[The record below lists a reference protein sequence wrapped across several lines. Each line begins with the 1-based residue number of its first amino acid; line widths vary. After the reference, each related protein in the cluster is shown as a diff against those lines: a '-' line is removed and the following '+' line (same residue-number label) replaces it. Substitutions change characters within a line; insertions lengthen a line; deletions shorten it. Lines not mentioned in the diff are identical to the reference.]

1 MKAAILMFDVQQ
13 VWEDTLDVVRGELN
27 TPTFK
32 TWFEQMAPLGVVEHE
47 MVVSV
52 QSDFARDWVETR
64 YAGLLASALTQVT
77 GAPMV
82 VRFSVPGD
90 GVVDSTVE
98 VVLDPITIEPTRQMD
113 THTPVKRSEGIELN
127 PKCTFDSF
135 VVGSSN
141 QFSYHVAL
149 AVAETPGSAYNPLFI
164 YGGAGLGKTHLL
176 QAIGS
181 YVRTSYPHMKVKYV
195 SSEQFTN
202 DFIDSVRDKSR
213 IEGFRRAYREND
225 VLLVDDIQF
234 IAGKEGTQ
242 TEFFH
247 TFNTLREAGKQ
258 IVMTSDRPPGEIG
271 NIEER
276 LRTRF
281 GGGLIA
287 DIQPPDLETRIAIL
301 SRKAQSDGIAV
312 PDDVLALIADRF
324 SSNIRELEGALLR
337 VAAFS
342 SVTRRAISF
351 DLAQS
356 VLKDIFP
363 ERSIKPISI
372 SVIQQEVCSFFGITR
387 NELVGNKRT
396 QSIVF
401 PRQIAMYLSRELT
414 DCSLPKIGSE
424 FGGRDHTTVM
434 YANTKIQGLMKE
446 QRDIYNQVQ
455 TLTNLVRQRN

>member
-1 MKAAILMFDVQQ
+1 MLDVQQ
-13 VWEDTLDVVRGELN
+13 VWQDTLDVVRAELN

-32 TWFEQMAPLGVVEHE
+32 TWFEQTAPLGIVDQE

-52 QSDFARDWVETR
+52 QNDFARDWLQTR
-64 YAGLLASALTQVT
+64 YSSLLASALTQVT
-77 GAPMV
+77 GAPIT
-82 VRFSVPGD
+82 VRFSVLGEPAAEPVYEPEYAEP
-90 GVVDSTVE
+90 VVDTPLTASPRERVE
-98 VVLDPITIEPTRQMD
+98 EPELDS
-113 THTPVKRSEGIELN
+113 KS
-127 PKCTFDSF
+127 TFDSF
-135 VVGSSN
+135 VVGPSN

-149 AVAETPGSAYNPLFI
+149 AVAETPGTAYNPLFI

-176 QAIGS
+176 KAIGT
-181 YVRTSYPHMKVKYV
+181 YVRTSYPYMKVCYIT
-195 SSEQFTN
+195 SEQFTN
-202 DFIDSVRDKSR
+202 DFIKSIGDKSR
-213 IEGFRRAYREND
+213 TAGFRRMYREND

-301 SRKAQSDGIAV
+301 RRKAQAEGHTI
-312 PDDVLALIADRF
+312 PDDVLALVADRF
-324 SSNIRELEGALLR
+324 SSNIRELWGALLR
-337 VAAFS
+337 VVAFS
-342 SVTRRAISF
+342 SVTHHAI
-351 DLAQS
+351 DLELAQS
-356 VLKDIFP
+356 VLKDIIP
-363 ERSIKPISI
+363 ERSVRPISI
-372 SVIQQEVCSFFGITR
+372 STIKEEVCRFYGISKGD
-387 NELVGNKRT
+387 LVGNKRS
-396 QSIVF
+396 QSIVY

-414 DCSLPKIGSE
+414 DHSLPKIGGE

-434 YANTKIQGLMKE
+434 YANNKIQGLMTA
-446 QRDIYNQVQ
+446 QRDVYNQIQ
-455 TLTNLVRQRN
+455 TLTNLIRQRNQ

>member
-1 MKAAILMFDVQQ
+1 MMVDVQK
-13 VWEDTLDVVRGELN
+13 VWQDTLDVVREELN

-32 TWFEQMAPLGVVEHE
+32 TWFEQTSPLGIVDQE

-52 QSDFARDWVETR
+52 QNDFARDWLETR
-64 YAGLLASALTQVT
+64 YSSLLASALTQVT
-77 GAPMV
+77 GAPMA

-90 GVVDSTVE
+90 VPAEPAVEHYPADVVPVTDLQTPDISE
-98 VVLDPITIEPTRQMD
+98 AEELELDP
-113 THTPVKRSEGIELN
+113 KS
-127 PKCTFDSF
+127 TFDSF
-135 VVGSSN
+135 VVGPSN

-149 AVAETPGSAYNPLFI
+149 AVAETPGTAYNPLFI

-176 QAIGS
+176 KAIGS
-181 YVRTSYPHMKVKYV
+181 YVHTNYPYMKVTYV
-195 SSEQFTN
+195 TSEQFTN
-202 DFIDSVRDKSR
+202 DFIRSIGDKNR
-213 IEGFRRAYREND
+213 TAGFRRTYREND

-301 SRKAQSDGIAV
+301 RRKAQAEGHSV
-312 PDDVLALIADRF
+312 PDDVLTLIADRF
-324 SSNIRELEGALLR
+324 SSNIRELWGGLLR
-337 VAAFS
+337 VVAFS
-342 SVTRRAISF
+342 SVTRRPIDL

-363 ERSIKPISI
+363 ERSVKPISI
-372 SVIQQEVCSFFGITR
+372 SLIKEEVSRFYGISK
-387 NELVGNKRT
+387 NDLVGNKRS
-396 QSIVF
+396 QSIAY

-414 DCSLPKIGSE
+414 DHSLPKIGTE
-424 FGGRDHTTVM
+424 FGGRDHTTVI
-434 YANTKIQGLMKE
+434 YANTKIQRLMTE
-446 QRDIYNQVQ
+446 QRDVYNQIQ
-455 TLTNLVRQRN
+455 TLTNSIRQRN

>member
-1 MKAAILMFDVQQ
+1 MLDVQQ
-13 VWEDTLDVVRGELN
+13 VWQDTLDVVRAELN

-32 TWFEQMAPLGVVEHE
+32 TWFEQTAPLGIIDQE

-52 QSDFARDWVETR
+52 QNDFARDWLETR
-64 YAGLLASALTQVT
+64 YSSLLASALTQVT
-77 GAPMV
+77 GAPIT
-82 VRFSVPGD
+82 VRFSVSGEPVPEPSPEHEVPGPAVEAFVSP
-90 GVVDSTVE
+90 GARERVDE
-98 VVLDPITIEPTRQMD
+98 PELDS
-113 THTPVKRSEGIELN
+113 KS
-127 PKCTFDSF
+127 TFDSF
-135 VVGSSN
+135 VVGPSN

-149 AVAETPGSAYNPLFI
+149 AVAETPGTAYNPLFI

-176 QAIGS
+176 KAIGT
-181 YVRTSYPHMKVKYV
+181 YVRTSYPYMKVRYV
-195 SSEQFTN
+195 TSEQFTN
-202 DFIDSVRDKSR
+202 DFIKSIGDKSR
-213 IEGFRRAYREND
+213 TAGFRRMYREND

-301 SRKAQSDGIAV
+301 RRKAQAEGHSI
-312 PDDVLALIADRF
+312 PDDVLGLVADRF
-324 SSNIRELEGALLR
+324 SSNIRELWGALLR
-337 VAAFS
+337 VVAFS
-342 SVTRRAISF
+342 SVTHHPI
-351 DLAQS
+351 DLELAQS
-356 VLKDIFP
+356 VLKDIIP
-363 ERSIKPISI
+363 ERSVRPISI
-372 SVIQQEVCSFFGITR
+372 TTIKEEVCRFYGISKGD
-387 NELVGNKRT
+387 LVGNKRS
-396 QSIVF
+396 QSIVY

-414 DCSLPKIGSE
+414 DHSLPKIGNE

-434 YANTKIQGLMKE
+434 YANNKIQGLMTA
-446 QRDIYNQVQ
+446 QRDVYNQIQ
-455 TLTNLVRQRN
+455 TLTNLIRQRNQ

>member
-1 MKAAILMFDVQQ
+1 MVDVQQ
-13 VWEDTLDVVRGELN
+13 VWQDTLDVVREELN

-32 TWFEQMAPLGVVEHE
+32 TWFEQTSPLGIVDQE

-52 QSDFARDWVETR
+52 QNDFARDWLETR
-64 YAGLLASALTQVT
+64 YSSLLASALTQVT
-77 GAPMV
+77 GAPMA

-90 GVVDSTVE
+90 VPVEPVVEHHRAE
-98 VVLDPITIEPTRQMD
+98 VVAPPAPQDVAAPVEELELDP
-113 THTPVKRSEGIELN
+113 KS
-127 PKCTFDSF
+127 TFDSF
-135 VVGSSN
+135 VVGPSN

-149 AVAETPGSAYNPLFI
+149 AVAEAPGTAYNPLFI

-176 QAIGS
+176 KSVGS
-181 YVRTSYPHMKVKYV
+181 YVHTNYPYMKVTYV
-195 SSEQFTN
+195 TSEQFTN
-202 DFIDSVRDKSR
+202 DFIRSIGDKNR
-213 IEGFRRAYREND
+213 TAGFRRTYREND

-301 SRKAQSDGIAV
+301 RRKAQAEGHSV
-312 PDDVLALIADRF
+312 PDDVLTLIADRF
-324 SSNIRELEGALLR
+324 SSNIRELWGALLR
-337 VAAFS
+337 VVAFS
-342 SVTRRAISF
+342 SVTRRPIDL

-372 SVIQQEVCSFFGITR
+372 SLIKEEVCRFYGISK
-387 NELVGNKRT
+387 NDLVGNKRS
-396 QSIVF
+396 QSIAY

-414 DCSLPKIGSE
+414 DHSLPKIGGE
-424 FGGRDHTTVM
+424 FGGRDHTTVI
-434 YANTKIQGLMKE
+434 YANTKIQRLMTE
-446 QRDIYNQVQ
+446 QRDVYNQIQ
-455 TLTNLVRQRN
+455 TLTNSIRQRN

>member
-1 MKAAILMFDVQQ
+1 MMVDVQQ
-13 VWEDTLDVVRGELN
+13 VWQDTLDVVREELN

-32 TWFEQMAPLGVVEHE
+32 TWFEQTSPLGIVDHE
-47 MVVSV
+47 IVVSV
-52 QSDFARDWVETR
+52 QNDFARDWLETR
-64 YAGLLASALTQVT
+64 YSSLLASALTQVT

-90 GVVDSTVE
+90 IPVEPVVEHHAIE
-98 VVLDPITIEPTRQMD
+98 VAPVVAPPEDIGESGELELDP
-113 THTPVKRSEGIELN
+113 KS
-127 PKCTFDSF
+127 TFDSF
-135 VVGSSN
+135 VVGPSN

-149 AVAETPGSAYNPLFI
+149 AVAEAPGTAYNPLFI

-176 QAIGS
+176 KAIGS
-181 YVRTSYPHMKVKYV
+181 YVHTNYPYMKVTYV
-195 SSEQFTN
+195 TSEQFTN
-202 DFIDSVRDKSR
+202 DFIKSIGDKNR
-213 IEGFRRAYREND
+213 TAGFRRTYREND

-301 SRKAQSDGIAV
+301 RRKAQTEGHSI
-312 PDDVLALIADRF
+312 PDDVLTLIADRF
-324 SSNIRELEGALLR
+324 SSNIRELWGALLR
-337 VAAFS
+337 VVAFS
-342 SVTRRAISF
+342 SVTRRPIDL

-372 SVIQQEVCSFFGITR
+372 SLIKEEVCRFYGISK
-387 NELVGNKRT
+387 NDLVGNKRS
-396 QSIVF
+396 QSIAY

-414 DCSLPKIGSE
+414 DHSLPKIGSE
-424 FGGRDHTTVM
+424 FGGRDHTTVI
-434 YANTKIQGLMKE
+434 YANTKIQRLMTE
-446 QRDIYNQVQ
+446 QRDVYNQIQ
-455 TLTNLVRQRN
+455 TLTNSIRQRN

>member
-1 MKAAILMFDVQQ
+1 MVDAQQ
-13 VWEDTLDVVRGELN
+13 VWHDTLEVVREELN

-32 TWFEQMAPLGVVEHE
+32 TWFEQTSPLGIIDQE

-52 QSDFARDWVETR
+52 QNDFARDWLETR
-64 YAGLLASALTQVT
+64 YSSLLSSALTQVT
-77 GAPMV
+77 GAPMGI
-82 VRFSVPGD
+82 RFSVPGD
-90 GVVDSTVE
+90 VLPEPVAEYESHADTIVLERPE
-98 VVLDPITIEPTRQMD
+98 VASERPDEPELDPE
-113 THTPVKRSEGIELN
+113 N
-127 PKCTFDSF
+127 TFDSF
-135 VVGSSN
+135 VVGPSN

-149 AVAETPGSAYNPLFI
+149 AVAETPGTAYNPLFI

-176 QAIGS
+176 RAIGS
-181 YVRTSYPHMKVKYV
+181 YVRSSYPYMKVKYV
-195 SSEQFTN
+195 TSEQFTN
-202 DFIDSVRDKSR
+202 DFIKSIGDKNR
-213 IEGFRRAYREND
+213 TAGFRRSYREND

-301 SRKAQSDGIAV
+301 RRKAQAEGHSV
-312 PDDVLALIADRF
+312 PDDVLTLVADRF
-324 SSNIRELEGALLR
+324 SSNIRELWGALLR
-337 VAAFS
+337 VVAFS
-342 SVTRRAISF
+342 SVTNHPVDL
-351 DLAQS
+351 DLAQR

-363 ERSIKPISI
+363 ERSIKPISVSLI
-372 SVIQQEVCSFFGITR
+372 KDEVCRFYGISK
-387 NELVGNKRT
+387 NDLVGNKRS
-396 QSIVF
+396 QSIAY

-414 DCSLPKIGSE
+414 DHSLPKIGGE
-424 FGGRDHTTVM
+424 FGGRDHTTVI
-434 YANTKIQGLMKE
+434 YANTKIQRLMTE
-446 QRDIYNQVQ
+446 QRDVYNQIQ
-455 TLTNLVRQRN
+455 TLTNLIRQHN

>member
-1 MKAAILMFDVQQ
+1 MVDVQQ
-13 VWEDTLDVVRGELN
+13 VWQDTLDVVRGELN

-32 TWFEQMAPLGVVEHE
+32 TWFEQTAPLGIVEQE

-52 QSDFARDWVETR
+52 QNDFARDWLETR
-64 YAGLLASALTQVT
+64 YSSLLASALTQVT
-77 GAPMV
+77 GSPMV
-82 VRFSVPGD
+82 VRFSVPGSSA
-90 GVVDSTVE
+90 VETPPEPVNYTLTVE
-98 VVLDPITIEPTRQMD
+98 PDPIVTSVSKQDE
-113 THTPVKRSEGIELN
+113 VELN
-127 PKCTFDSF
+127 PRCTFDSF
-135 VVGSSN
+135 VVGASN

-149 AVAETPGSAYNPLFI
+149 AVAEAPGSAYNPLFI

-181 YVRTSYPHMKVKYV
+181 YVRSSYPHMKVKYV

-202 DFIDSVRDKSR
+202 DFVDSIRDKNR
-213 IEGFRRAYREND
+213 IEGFRRSYREND

-234 IAGKEGTQ
+234 IAGKEQTQ

-258 IVMTSDRPPGEIG
+258 IVMTSDRPPAEIG
-271 NIEER
+271 DIEER

-301 SRKAQSDGIAV
+301 RRKAQADGHEV
-312 PDDVLALIADRF
+312 PDEVLSLIADRF
-324 SSNIRELEGALLR
+324 SSNIRELWGALLR
-337 VAAFS
+337 VVAFS
-342 SVTRRAISF
+342 SVTRRAINL

-372 SVIQQEVCSFFGITR
+372 SLIQQEVCKYYGINK
-387 NELVGNKRT
+387 NELVGNKRA

-401 PRQIAMYLSRELT
+401 PRQIGMYLSRELT
-414 DCSLPKIGSE
+414 DHSLPKIGSE

-434 YANTKIQGLMKE
+434 YANTKIQRLMNE
-446 QRDIYNQVQ
+446 QRDVYNQIQ
-455 TLTNLVRQRN
+455 TLTNLIRQRN

>member
-1 MKAAILMFDVQQ
+1 MMVDVQQ
-13 VWEDTLDVVRGELN
+13 VWQDTLDVVREELN

-32 TWFEQMAPLGVVEHE
+32 TWFEQTSPLGIVDHE
-47 MVVSV
+47 IVVSV
-52 QSDFARDWVETR
+52 QNDFARDWLETR
-64 YAGLLASALTQVT
+64 YSSLLASALTQVT

-90 GVVDSTVE
+90 VPVE
-98 VVLDPITIEPTRQMD
+98 PVIEHHPAEVTPLTAPREATEEIEGLEFDP
-113 THTPVKRSEGIELN
+113 KS
-127 PKCTFDSF
+127 TFDSF
-135 VVGSSN
+135 VVGPSN

-149 AVAETPGSAYNPLFI
+149 AVAEAPGTAYNPLFI

-176 QAIGS
+176 KAIGS
-181 YVRTSYPHMKVKYV
+181 YVHTNYPYMKVTYV
-195 SSEQFTN
+195 TSEQFTN
-202 DFIDSVRDKSR
+202 DFIKSIGDKNR
-213 IEGFRRAYREND
+213 TAGFRRTYREND

-301 SRKAQSDGIAV
+301 RRKAQAEGHSV
-312 PDDVLALIADRF
+312 PDDVLTLIADRF
-324 SSNIRELEGALLR
+324 SSNIRELWGALLR
-337 VAAFS
+337 VVAFS
-342 SVTRRAISF
+342 SVTRRPIDL

-372 SVIQQEVCSFFGITR
+372 SLIKEEVCRFYGISK
-387 NELVGNKRT
+387 NDLVGNKRS
-396 QSIVF
+396 QSIAY

-414 DCSLPKIGSE
+414 DHSLPKIGSE
-424 FGGRDHTTVM
+424 FGGRDHTTVI
-434 YANTKIQGLMKE
+434 YANTKIQRLMTE
-446 QRDIYNQVQ
+446 QRDVYNQIQ
-455 TLTNLVRQRN
+455 TLTNSIRQRN

>member
-1 MKAAILMFDVQQ
+1 MLDVQQ
-13 VWEDTLDVVRGELN
+13 VWQETLDVVRAELN

-32 TWFEQMAPLGVVEHE
+32 TWFEQTAPLGIVEQE

-52 QSDFARDWVETR
+52 QNDFARDWLETR
-64 YAGLLASALTQVT
+64 YSSLLASALTQVT
-77 GAPMV
+77 GSPMA

-90 GVVDSTVE
+90 VIAE
-98 VVLDPITIEPTRQMD
+98 PAPEPALDPLSVIAEDEP
-113 THTPVKRSEGIELN
+113 PAASAGGEGTELN
-127 PKCTFDSF
+127 PKYVFDSF
-135 VVGSSN
+135 VVGPSN

-149 AVAETPGSAYNPLFI
+149 AVAEAPGSAYNPLFI

-176 QAIGS
+176 QAVGA
-181 YVRTSYPHMKVKYV
+181 YVRSAYPYMKVKYV

-202 DFIDSVRDKSR
+202 DFINSMRDKNR
-213 IEGFRRAYREND
+213 IEGFRRSYREND

-258 IVMTSDRPPGEIG
+258 IVMTSDRPPAEIG
-271 NIEER
+271 DIEER

-301 SRKAQSDGIAV
+301 RRKAQSDGHEV
-312 PDDVLALIADRF
+312 PDEVLSLIADRF
-324 SSNIRELEGALLR
+324 SSNIRELWGALLR
-337 VAAFS
+337 VVAFS
-342 SVTRRAISF
+342 SVTRHPIDL
-351 DLAQS
+351 DLAHS
-356 VLKDIFP
+356 VLKNIFP

-372 SVIQQEVCSFFGITR
+372 SLIQQEVCKYYQISK
-387 NELVGNKRT
+387 NDLVGNKRS
-396 QSIVF
+396 QSIAF

-414 DCSLPKIGSE
+414 DHSLPKIGGE

-434 YANTKIQGLMKE
+434 YANSKIQRLMNE
-446 QRDIYNQVQ
+446 QRDVYNQIQ
-455 TLTNLVRQRN
+455 TLTNLIRQRN